1 MLSDFEHLNLANIL
15 GSSSLEN
22 FVTIKEPVYHELVRY
37 FYSNLSFEQ
46 NLIKSRVMGRDINI
60 SLQNLQVSYTSPVRE

>member
-1 MLSDFEHLNLANIL
+1 MLSDFEHLNLANFL

-37 FYSNLSFEQ
+37 FLF
-46 NLIKSRVMGRDINI
+46 
-60 SLQNLQVSYTSPVRE
+60 